1 MPTNQPDPKQ
11 PPTTFDD
18 TEAHMGRFI
27 APVEEPETE
36 AHSAEGSAHDESET
50 EAHTRQRGPV
60 EEPETEAH
68 ARHAP
73 AEEPQS

>member
-36 AHSAEGSAHDESET
+36 AH
-50 EAHTRQRGPV
+50 
-60 EEPETEAH
+60 